1 MSEHNR
7 ENKDDED
14 KSCCT
19 WPKIIFMVLVAV
31 VGTILIWRFAPI
43 DKAIDSVLPT
53 FNNTG
58 GDSGGSTGGESV
70 PRPTLAPT
78 QDGTFDFMQC
88 QDPSRNC
95 CNGLDSIC
103 DLGVDDILYA
113 TVHNAMATS
122 EDGFLFLPNHHFKL
136 EDALEAGYRGIN
148 LDVCNCGGNYQF
160 CHGVCHFGAR
170 DIVEVFANIN
180 RFLDLNPTEVVAIP
194 LQINNGVGD
203 TVDIKVLYNLMLQ
216 VPGFTDKFYVH
227 ENLIED
233 WPTLRESIDANKR
246 VLMFYYNSPECKE
259 PDDCPAGLH
268 YYWNYAIETQWDFE
282 TLTDIQ
288 ATSNSCDFRTTA
300 GAVGRTFFGVNNFIT
315 PPAQDKAKTVNEF
328 DFAKN
333 RIAMCSELNENLD
346 VNFILVDFW
355 SEGDL
360 PRLTQE
366 HNAALASRRRKL
378 FRGTA

>member
-1 MSEHNR
+1 
-7 ENKDDED
+7 
-14 KSCCT
+14 
-19 WPKIIFMVLVAV
+19 MVLVAV

-227 ENLIED
+227 ENLVED
-233 WPTLRESIDANKR
+233 WPTLRESIDANKVR
-246 VLMFYYNSPECKE
+246 IIGHE
-259 PDDCPAGLH
+259 
-268 YYWNYAIETQWDFE
+268 FE
-282 TLTDIQ
+282 
-288 ATSNSCDFRTTA
+288 NR
-300 GAVGRTFFGVNNFIT
+300 N
-315 PPAQDKAKTVNEF
+315 PAQVLSSISPHTSV
-328 DFAKN
+328 
-333 RIAMCSELNENLD
+333 S
-346 VNFILVDFW
+346 
-355 SEGDL
+355 
-360 PRLTQE
+360 
-366 HNAALASRRRKL
+366 
-378 FRGTA
+378 